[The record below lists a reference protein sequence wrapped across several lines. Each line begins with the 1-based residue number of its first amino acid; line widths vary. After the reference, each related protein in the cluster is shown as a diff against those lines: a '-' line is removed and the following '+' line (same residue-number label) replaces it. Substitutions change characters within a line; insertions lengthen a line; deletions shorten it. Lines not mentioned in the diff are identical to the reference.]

1 MYKRQIYGTA
11 TAEAVRAYQR
21 LFGLAV
27 DGVVGPAT
35 WNSIYNQFS
44 TLRNVDGPV
53 NRFRVFAYP
62 DVYKR
67 QIINNSIAGAFPLI
81 VFSLPPLLIG
91 RSFFCA
97 QNKSAVN
104 GVHSALVHMGSQ
116 IDLRATA

>member
-1 MYKRQIYGTA
+1 MQYYLYLMSAYYTEIPVIAFDGIYGTA

-62 DVYKR
+62 GYGAVR
-67 QIINNSIAGAFPLI
+67 SVHAGLHRL
-81 VFSLPPLLIG
+81 VLRHHLP
-91 RSFFCA
+91 
-97 QNKSAVN
+97 
-104 GVHSALVHMGSQ
+104 HH
-116 IDLRATA
+116 RA